1 MTVELNAESIKYI
14 IGFITF
20 IISQVLTVRALKK
33 QVNGLGGVV
42 RGIAL
47 DTAYIK
53 GHLGIQ
59 MLSTPPKVPEIPKT
73 EVHQ

>member
-14 IGFITF
+14 IGFVTF

-33 QVNGLGGVV
+33 QVNGLGGIV
-42 RGIAL
+42 RAIAL

-59 MLSTPPKVPEIPKT
+59 IVPIPPKPEEKK
-73 EVHQ
+73 

>member
-14 IGFITF
+14 VGFITF

-42 RGIAL
+42 RPMAI
-47 DTAYIK
+47 DIAYIK

-59 MLSTPPKVPEIPKT
+59 IVPLPLKPEEKK
-73 EVHQ
+73 